1 MWQQTTWSRGVHKRV
16 CQGRMLP
23 QTLQDDVSCHR
34 SGGQREV
41 PPTEAGGKERS
52 PPIPIQSKERGCR
65 CRIFGDEE
73 GYEGGGGAYLDY
85 DDTTT
90 SLFSGDSSTHGRVR
104 VFVPMMVPFC
114 ISLRHY
120 LYLGLIH
127 PPLPCLPDY
136 PPYPRQSRSIGWWS
150 IRQISPPPS

>member
-1 MWQQTTWSRGVHKRV
+1 MS
-16 CQGRMLP
+16 LA
-23 QTLQDDVSCHR
+23 
-34 SGGQREV
+34 
-41 PPTEAGGKERS
+41 TEAGGKERS

-120 LYLGLIH
+120 LYLGLIGTMLWKVFLH
-127 PPLPCLPDY
+127 CMTKVGANHLHLDVVVELY
-136 PPYPRQSRSIGWWS
+136 DTWVIQNQRGS
-150 IRQISPPPS
+150 